1 MIVEIFFWKSKVELL
16 QFWKRQR
23 NLCFICCRTLWCLV
37 PAVAAPAAVAAAAG
51 DHKTISGTTDEMQ
64 SNGHVWFMTILE
76 LLFFGLHSMAGQ
88 LNGWMSSIASASGY
102 VCLCVCVVS
111 CVTCLFVLVRA
122 CVHFMAYL
130 QAQLTASVFLLPY
143 CRLLTFGL
151 RSRSSSRGSN
161 ARPTL
166 RLLNLAAQRDLRTY
180 EQGANRIRKLP
191 SALGIFFPPSVSIL
205 IPLLCCS
212 CTLPDLLALWGPR
225 RLIQCHV
232 HTPLFH

>member
-1 MIVEIFFWKSKVELL
+1 MLSSCCCCPCFCCCCCWRP
-16 QFWKRQR
+16 QNHQR
-23 NLCFICCRTLWCLV
+23 NNGWNAIKWPRLIYDHFGATIFR
-37 PAVAAPAAVAAAAG
+37 AA
-51 DHKTISGTTDEMQ
+51 
-64 SNGHVWFMTILE
+64 
-76 LLFFGLHSMAGQ
+76 
-88 LNGWMSSIASASGY
+88 LNGWTAERMDVFY
-102 VCLCVCVVS
+102 CLCLWLCMCVCVCVVS

-151 RSRSSSRGSN
+151 RSRSSSRGGN

-166 RLLNLAAQRDLRTY
+166 RLLNLAAQRDLRTD

-212 CTLPDLLALWGPR
+212 CTLPYLLPLWGPR